1 MKKIL
6 FVLFGLL
13 PVWALAQA
21 PADAYSVECRE
32 KCAFPNVPG
41 ATARIA
47 YYQYPSMNKYDL
59 KYLKIDITAE
69 TNNRYIIGSS
79 MTRSVVRQT
88 LDTFICELK
97 ANMTVDSAFING
109 VKIAPFTQSADH
121 VFVPIASALPAGATV
136 EALFYYRGTA
146 GSLGVYAGTS
156 TTTGLSY
163 TATLSESYQAREWF
177 PIKQLLNDKID
188 STEIWVTTSS
198 VNRVGAN
205 GLLTETIALP
215 NNKKQYR
222 WKTRYTQN
230 YYMPSFSVGNYQE
243 YLNYA
248 KPTAMAPDSIL
259 IQHYIADNA
268 SYLATN
274 KANLDKTPA
283 FVEKMSEL
291 FGLYPF
297 KNEKYGHAQANI
309 GGGMEHQT
317 MSTMASFST
326 GLIAHELGHQW
337 FGDNVTCASWN
348 DIWINEGFAT
358 YSEYLMT
365 EKLPALST
373 TTPTVYMN
381 NVHTSVMSVANGSVF
396 VPNSSL
402 FDENRIFSSRLS
414 YNKGAAIIHN
424 LRFEIQND
432 NQFFQILQNFQ
443 NQYKNNFASATDFQ
457 NVAQAVSGKNLS
469 DFFTQWYYGE
479 GYPTFNVDY
488 SKQGDSLILFVN
500 QTVSAGT
507 VTPLF
512 KGLYEFTFQTASG
525 DTTVLVNQQL
535 NNQTFKFRSNRTPTG
550 IVVDPNNWV
559 INKTGSITT
568 ALPTPV
574 DRSSDVVLSP
584 NPGPGPYRVQ
594 YPARLFSMLEIF
606 DAEGK
611 RIRSQTISNA
621 QTQSQIESL
630 PSAGY
635 YFIRLSG
642 KGQLATKKL
651 IHLR

>member
-1 MKKIL
+1 MKKIWIA
-6 FVLFGLL
+6 VFGLFPL
-13 PVWALAQA
+13 FSLAQV
-21 PADAYSVECRE
+21 ADEIYPIECRE
-32 KCAFPNVPG
+32 KCVLPQLPG
-41 ATARIA
+41 STSRIA

-59 KYLKIDITAE
+59 KYLKIDITVE

-79 MTRSVVRQT
+79 LTRSMVRQS

-97 ANMTVDSAFING
+97 SNMTVDSAFING
-109 VKIAPFTQSADH
+109 VKITNFIQSNDH
-121 VFVPIASALPAGATV
+121 VFVPIATALPVNATA

-146 GSLGVYAGTS
+146 GSSGVFAGTS
-156 TTTGLSY
+156 TSTGLSY

-188 STEIWVTTSS
+188 SAEIWVITSA

-205 GLLTETIALP
+205 GLLMETVTLP
-215 NNKKQYR
+215 NGKKQYR
-222 WKTRYTQN
+222 WKTRYPQN

-248 KPTAMAPDSIL
+248 KPAAMAPDSIL

-274 KANLDKTPA
+274 KPNLDKTPP

-291 FGLYPF
+291 YGLYPF
-297 KNEKYGHAQANI
+297 KNEKYGHAQASI

-317 MSTMASFST
+317 MSTMASFGT

-373 TTPTVYMN
+373 TSPAAYMN
-381 NVHTSVMSVANGSVF
+381 SVHTSVMSVANGSVF
-396 VPNSSL
+396 VPNASL

-424 LRFEIQND
+424 LRFEVQND
-432 NQFFQILQNFQ
+432 NQFFQILQQFQ
-443 NQYKNNFASATDFQ
+443 NQYKNSFASATDFQ
-457 NVAQAVSGKNLS
+457 NVAQAITGKNFS

-488 SKQGDSLILFVN
+488 SKQGDSLVLYVN

-507 VTPLF
+507 VTPFF
-512 KGLYEFTFQTASG
+512 KGLYEFTFQTATG
-525 DTTVLVNQQL
+525 DTTVLVNQQF

-568 ALPTPV
+568 ALPAPV
-574 DRSSDVVLSP
+574 DRSSEVVLSP
-584 NPGPGPYRVQ
+584 NPGPGPYRLQ
-594 YPARLFSMLEIF
+594 YPARLFNTLEIY
-606 DAEGK
+606 DASGH
-611 RIRSQTISNA
+611 RIRSQSITNG

-630 PSAGY
+630 PATGCY
-635 YFIRLSG
+635 LIRLSG
-642 KGQLATKKL
+642 KGQMATKKL
-651 IHLR
+651 ISSR

>member
-1 MKKIL
+1 
-6 FVLFGLL
+6 
-13 PVWALAQA
+13 
-21 PADAYSVECRE
+21 
-32 KCAFPNVPG
+32 
-41 ATARIA
+41 
-47 YYQYPSMNKYDL
+47 MNKYDL
-59 KYLKIDITAE
+59 KYLKIDIAVE
-69 TNNRYIIGSS
+69 ANNRSISGSS
-79 MTRSVVRQT
+79 TTRSVVRQS

-97 ANMTVDSAFING
+97 MNMIVDSVFING
-109 VKIAPFTQSADH
+109 NKISTFTQANDH
-121 VFVPIASALPAGATV
+121 VFVPLSPALAVGSNV
-136 EALFYYRGTA
+136 EAIFYYRGTA
-146 GSLGVYAGTS
+146 GTGGVFAGTS
-156 TTTGLSY
+156 TSTGLSY

-188 STEIWVTTSS
+188 SAEIWVTTSA

-205 GLLTETIALP
+205 GLLTETITLP
-215 NNKKQYR
+215 NGKKQYR
-222 WKTRYTQN
+222 WKTRYPQN
-230 YYMPSFSVGNYQE
+230 YYLPSFAVGNYQE

-248 KPTAMAPDSIL
+248 KPAAMAPDSIL

-268 SYLATN
+268 AYLASN
-274 KANLDKTPA
+274 KANLDKTPP

-297 KNEKYGHAQANI
+297 KNEKYGHAQASI

-317 MSTMASFST
+317 MSTMANFRT

-358 YSEYLMT
+358 YSEYLMI
-365 EKLPALST
+365 EKLTALFT
-373 TTPTVYMN
+373 TTPAAYMSSVHN
-381 NVHTSVMSVANGSVF
+381 NVMSEANGSVF
-396 VPNSSL
+396 VPNSSIY
-402 FDENRIFSSRLS
+402 DENRIFSGRLS

-424 LRFEIQND
+424 LRFEVQND
-432 NQFFQILQNFQ
+432 NQFFQILQQFQ
-443 NQYKNNFASATDFQ
+443 NQYKNSFASATDFQ
-457 NVAQAVSGKNLS
+457 TVAQAVTGKNFS
-469 DFFTQWYYGE
+469 DFFNQWYYGE

-488 SKQGDSLILFVN
+488 SKQGDSLVLYVN
-500 QTVSAGT
+500 QTVSAGS
-507 VTPLF
+507 VTPFF

-574 DRSSDVVLSP
+574 DRSTEVVLSP
-584 NPGPGPYRVQ
+584 NPGPGPYRLQ
-594 YPARLFSMLEIF
+594 YPARLFNTLEIY
-606 DAEGK
+606 DSQGK
-611 RIRSQTISNA
+611 RIGMQTLSNM
-621 QTQSQIESL
+621 QTQSQIDAL
-630 PSAGY
+630 PLGGH

-642 KGQLATKKL
+642 KGQMATKKL
-651 IHLR
+651 IAIY

>member
-13 PVWALAQA
+13 PVWALAQVT
-21 PADAYSVECRE
+21 ADAYPVECRE
-32 KCAFPNVPG
+32 KCAFPNMPG

-69 TNNRYIIGSS
+69 TNNRYLIGSS
-79 MTRSVVRQT
+79 MTRSVVRQS

-109 VKIAPFTQSADH
+109 VKIASFTQSADH

-136 EALFYYRGTA
+136 EALFYYRGTTS
-146 GSLGVYAGTS
+146 SLGVFAGTS

-443 NQYKNNFASATDFQ
+443 NQYKNSFASATDFQ

-488 SKQGDSLILFVN
+488 SKQGDSLVLFVN

-525 DTTVLVNQQL
+525 DTTVLVNQQI